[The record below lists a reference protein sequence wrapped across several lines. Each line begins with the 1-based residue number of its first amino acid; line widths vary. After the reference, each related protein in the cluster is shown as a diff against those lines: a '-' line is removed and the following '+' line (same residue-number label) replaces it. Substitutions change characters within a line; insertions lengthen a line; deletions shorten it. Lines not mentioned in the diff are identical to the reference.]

1 MRVLRYAVL
10 LMLLGPYLEHLRRL
24 DQYVVDVVHRPLHF
38 LGMSVFAGIFYLFM
52 YPEERKVSEGWKKKY
67 GWLTYVVFGSS
78 ASLMIAL
85 WAFELLTGHKAG
97 HIVAIVIYGTPIFVV
112 WMLTVLRV
120 IDRPTD

>member
-10 LMLLGPYLEHLRRL
+10 LMLLMPYLEQFWRL

-38 LGMSVFAGIFYLFM
+38 LGIAVFAGIFYLFM
-52 YPEERKVSEGWKKKY
+52 YPEERRVSEGWKRKY

-85 WAFELLTGHKAG
+85 WAVELLIGHKVD
-97 HIVAIVIYGTPIFVV
+97 HIVSIVIYMIPIFVV
-112 WMLTVLRV
+112 WLMTVLGV
-120 IDRPTD
+120 IDRGTD